1 MPRERPEPKHPATSF
16 AAERSLLIQFWR
28 RYRRVIG
35 EEERQG
41 TLGIEW
47 CGVGLT
53 TKGNRLQDVCD
64 DTAKNRRTRVAK
76 NWHAGD
82 TQEGQQGQRQRQYT
96 IEEDLMDRPDPF
108 DFPPCAKLIKHAQR
122 RRTTSRRLR
131 ANARLTKYATTLV
144 RKQFTQARK
153 HAIGIDMLGAI
164 FAAFS
169 TYYVASMSTPAP
181 AGVPLQAE

>member
-1 MPRERPEPKHPATSF
+1 MPREWPEPKHPATSF

-96 IEEDLMDRPDPF
+96 IEEDLMDQT
-108 DFPPCAKLIKHAQR
+108 LSI
-122 RRTTSRRLR
+122 SRL
-131 ANARLTKYATTLV
+131 APSSSNINGDE
-144 RKQFTQARK
+144 Q
-153 HAIGIDMLGAI
+153 
-164 FAAFS
+164 
-169 TYYVASMSTPAP
+169 P
-181 AGVPLQAE
+181 AGASGRMPD